1 MLPTGSI
8 FLYGDSGVCRVQEI
22 RRERFKNRGEQD
34 YYILKPVYRADAT
47 LHVPADGDVFAR
59 RMRPLLTR
67 DEAQSLVREIP
78 ALEPDWISDDKAR
91 AEHFRQVI
99 SDCDRRELLRMVKT
113 VYHRRRELL
122 AMGRRLHSVDE
133 ALWHSAEKIV
143 REEMAFVLD
152 MEPDGVLKALFGQ
165 TA

>member
-1 MLPTGSI
+1 MLSTGSV

-34 YYILKPVYRADAT
+34 YYILKPVYRPNAT
-47 LHVPADGDVFAR
+47 LHVPADGDIFAR

-67 DEAQSLVREIP
+67 DEAQALVQDLP
-78 ALEPDWISDDKAR
+78 GLETDWISDDKAR

-113 VYHRRRELL
+113 VYRRRRELL

-143 REEMAFVLD
+143 SEEIAFVLEK
-152 MEPDGVLKALFGQ
+152 EPDGVLKELFGQ